1 MDDPVMSIHIVMVF
15 TFLAWVVVSKLIE
28 GQSFWLITLGFM
40 NATQLVLKQQ
50 RNKKIDNC

>member
-28 GQSFWLITLGFM
+28 GQSF
-40 NATQLVLKQQ
+40 
-50 RNKKIDNC
+50 